1 MNHLRPDEL
10 DAEAVCGQ
18 GQAVLWLLT
27 FPLALV
33 RHAWRRLWA

>member
-10 DAEAVCGQ
+10 DSPVCTQ
-18 GQAVLWLLT
+18 GQAVLWLLLL
-27 FPLALV
+27 PLALV